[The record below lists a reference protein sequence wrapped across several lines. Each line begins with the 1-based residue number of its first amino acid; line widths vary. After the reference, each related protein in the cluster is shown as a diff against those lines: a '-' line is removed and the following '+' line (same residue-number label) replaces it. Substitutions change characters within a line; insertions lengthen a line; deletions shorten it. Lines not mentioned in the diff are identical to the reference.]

1 MTKTIKNENI
11 LEFEGVTYHAQEIDA
26 EMKILNTLI
35 SACDGCE
42 IEKLEAYQNLKC
54 PTHPIAAVIIEKT
67 TKILFGYCPRK
78 VIRKCACYKLL
89 TQKTMFPLALSLSAC
104 LCANWTN

>member
-54 PTHPIAAVIIEKT
+54 PTHPHCCGDYRKDNKNIIWVLPK
-67 TKILFGYCPRK
+67 KG
-78 VIRKCACYKLL
+78 
-89 TQKTMFPLALSLSAC
+89 
-104 LCANWTN
+104 N